1 MPRLSALAANLT
13 SETAFTVLAMARAL
27 KAKGKDVVELEIGDS
42 PFPSTPHAKAAG
54 IKAIEENQTGYGP
67 SLGLP
72 EFREAAAKFVNEEF
86 GFHAGPEHIVAAT
99 GAKPFE
105 TYFAEAL
112 LDPGDGVLVF
122 SPAFPTYLPNLQR
135 RGARAVMVPLLP
147 ENEFRPKAEDVE
159 KFLKTDKKPRAIFLN
174 SPHNPTGG
182 VATRADLAAIA
193 DVVRGTDLMV
203 FSDEPYCHM
212 VWRGKHESI
221 LAERGMLDY
230 TLAAYTF
237 SKSYSMSGWRMGF
250 AVGHPSVIDV
260 IGKLINTS
268 VSCSPPFVQRGAIA
282 ALEHDAAT
290 RDDYMGRFR
299 RKVEPPHGG
308 PRDDRR
314 DHRQLRPPAPS
325 TSSPTSAR
333 SATGWGSPRTA
344 WPSICSRGPTTSS
357 ASPASAASAS
367 ATPVAGS
374 SGSVAPSPMNAST
387 RRSRSCPMRPAR
399 GAETRR
405 VVPRT
410 QPRVRTRPTLR
421 DLTFRRWPMRLTPS
435 PSTRPL
441 GRRRAAPPARR
452 SGAGRPDRTG
462 RPVPDPAAEG
472 SVRHARARDHRPAD
486 FDEGRRLDRRPPAR
500 PGRRSPHAARDSRRS
515 RGRLAKRRALGGE
528 GTLCVEPGRGGEHG
542 DGPAPEVPPLERRGG
557 RRQR

>member
-13 SETAFTVLAMARAL
+13 SETAFTVLALARAL

-72 EFREAAAKFVNEEF
+72 DFREAAAKFVNEEF

-159 KFLKTDKKPRAIFLN
+159 KFLKTDKKPRAVFLN

-182 VATRADLAAIA
+182 VATREDLAAIA

-299 RKVEPPHGG
+299 RKVERLSAGLAQIPGMTVAMPAGTFYVFPDVRPICNRLGITSHGLALYFLEAA
-308 PRDDRR
+308 DDKF
-314 DHRQLRPPAPS
+314 
-325 TSSPTSAR
+325 
-333 SATGWGSPRTA
+333 G
-344 WPSICSRGPTTSS
+344 
-357 ASPASAASAS
+357 
-367 ATPVAGS
+367 VA
-374 SGSVAPSPMNAST
+374 
-387 RRSRSCPMRPAR
+387 C
-399 GAETRR
+399 
-405 VVPRT
+405 
-410 QPRVRTRPTLR
+410 
-421 DLTFRRWPMRLTPS
+421 
-435 PSTRPL
+435 
-441 GRRRAAPPARR
+441 
-452 SGAGRPDRTG
+452 
-462 RPVPDPAAEG
+462 
-472 SVRHARARDHRPAD
+472 
-486 FDEGRRLDRRPPAR
+486 
-500 PGRRSPHAARDSRRS
+500 
-515 RGRLAKRRALGGE
+515 LGGE
-528 GTLCVEPGRGGEHG
+528 CFGDAGRGFLRFSCAEP
-542 DGPAPEVPPLERRGG
+542 DERIDQALAFLPDALQRVERIKAYLAANPAYVLREPYAL
-557 RRQR
+557 